1 MRKIITNRNLR
12 QTVFEKVRDFVL
24 FDEISPGSKINEGKI
39 AKALGVSKTPVREAL
54 SKLAHEGLVNIVP
67 NRGSF
72 KVKLSAK
79 DILDVMAI
87 REVLEALCIRLAAIN
102 LTKGEIQKMKAIF
115 EDFEVRELE
124 KEFSYYSDA
133 LQEFYSVLYSST
145 KNKRL
150 VRFIQSMNDLTNVFR
165 AFYFSEAERVRHS
178 IKLHRELIEA
188 LERKDVDLAE
198 KMRRDMVRSAY
209 AYLLETAAES
219 HISHPPAKV
228 ALRLPILGY

>member
-12 QTVFEKVRDFVL
+12 QKVFEKVRDIVVS
-24 FDEISPGSKINEGKI
+24 DETQAGSKIDEYKI

-72 KVKLSAK
+72 KVELSEK

-102 LTKGEIQKMKAIF
+102 LTRGEIQKMRAIF

-124 KEFSYYSDA
+124 KEFSYYSGA
-133 LQEFYSVLYSST
+133 LQEFYSILYSST

-150 VRFIQSMNDLTNVFR
+150 VRFIQSMDDLTNVFR
-165 AFYFSEAERVRHS
+165 AFYFSDAERVRHS
-178 IKLHRELIEA
+178 ITLHRELIEA
-188 LERKDVDLAE
+188 LERKDIDLAE
-198 KMRRDMVRSAY
+198 KMRKDMVRSAY

-219 HISHPPAKV
+219 RISHPPGKV
-228 ALRLPILGY
+228 VQRLPILGY